1 MASTQKQSQ
10 VPPSPTN
17 VFKCPT
23 CGSFFTSSTRLPLT
37 LPCGHVICKS
47 CLFSSPPQ
55 CPLDHSPYSRDHL
68 QKCQA
73 ILDYLPSLD
82 KDFVCK
88 KHGTKRIKYMCEY
101 DNEFFCSLC
110 LELHSKTPHKSHL
123 FVPNKEKMFDEIE
136 FISKRVTDKQR
147 ELNEENQRLNECK
160 NKLSE
165 YTREEIKKLN
175 DEIDKMISSLNEMK
189 ILFEEKIKNLFKY
202 QLEEI
207 DEGKLNISKQVLIL
221 ESIES
226 LINNFTSNYKTK
238 MNLVYENIVDDKSK
252 IIYQWEQ
259 YLKSVSSLSFSLG
272 TNYIINNLAFP
283 KLQYDTSTFNSLTII
298 KFDSVPYVKKKEET
312 SNQNLNF
319 RTESTK
325 ENSNH
330 NSSRR
335 SQSKIAMRKGSDPTT
350 KLNRQFLY
358 DVKTENKPVL
368 INNSKISSPYIN
380 TNNNEKNNS
389 SNNNKSNNRK
399 SVSLKYRDN
408 ILMTN

>member
-1 MASTQKQSQ
+1 MQK
-10 VPPSPTN
+10 
-17 VFKCPT
+17 
-23 CGSFFTSSTRLPLT
+23 
-37 LPCGHVICKS
+37 
-47 CLFSSPPQ
+47 
-55 CPLDHSPYSRDHL
+55 
-68 QKCQA
+68 
-73 ILDYLPSLD
+73 
-82 KDFVCK
+82 
-88 KHGTKRIKYMCEY
+88 
-101 DNEFFCSLC
+101 
-110 LELHSKTPHKSHL
+110 
-123 FVPNKEKMFDEIE
+123 KE
-136 FISKRVTDKQR
+136 T
-147 ELNEENQRLNECK
+147 
-160 NKLSE
+160 
-165 YTREEIKKLN
+165 
-175 DEIDKMISSLNEMK
+175 
-189 ILFEEKIKNLFKY
+189 
-202 QLEEI
+202 
-207 DEGKLNISKQVLIL
+207 
-221 ESIES
+221 
-226 LINNFTSNYKTK
+226 NYKTK

-283 KLQYDTSTFNSLTII
+283 KLQYDTSTFNSLRII

-368 INNSKISSPYIN
+368 INNNKISSPYIN
-380 TNNNEKNNS
+380 TNSKEKNNS
-389 SNNNKSNNRK
+389 SNNNKSNRK